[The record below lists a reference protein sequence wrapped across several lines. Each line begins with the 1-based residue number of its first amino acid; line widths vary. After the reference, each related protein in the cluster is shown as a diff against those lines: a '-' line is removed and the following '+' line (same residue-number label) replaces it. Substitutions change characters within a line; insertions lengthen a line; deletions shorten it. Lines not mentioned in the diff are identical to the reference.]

1 VPILGKENVASR
13 AMKYQK
19 ILFTEYDRI
28 RCYEGVAFSE
38 PTERDL
44 KELFSGSVIPLS
56 LLNTHTLKLS
66 NRMSPEELRIQVE
79 IRMFEEGN
87 LNSDEDYTIDF
98 IVHSIASD
106 EILVEV
112 FALSHT
118 KAGEYLEASLTKSNS
133 IDRIIPGFLIYGSLY
148 PELKAQNDLFIYWGD
163 EEAYAAIYQNGRY
176 IAHRSIETLASIA
189 VDTGL
194 DLPKL
199 KEFFRT
205 KGVIE
210 ENYLTEELNKYILIQ
225 EKIAKNVERIIHTIN
240 HKRGLFGLSGID
252 NCYLDFGGGEIPG
265 LKGVFSAY
273 GISDIVISPL
283 KRSNVSAEDIH
294 DVLCCEALMNSNEG
308 DLNLSPYLRKA
319 PWYTRESGKFLGL
332 LGGAILL
339 ILIASLT
346 LGWMISAEK
355 EREEELTARLD
366 SLKQET
372 SSLGVTL
379 KQNRLRLD
387 EIKTKNKAISEDIRL
402 YHEAEE
408 TASLIQEIHRSR
420 QKFLLDTTSELGRY
434 RLGAILMEQNS
445 SKEMRIHVVS
455 DYRKRDDI
463 AKLMSG
469 LYERGYQDVQTHEI
483 KLDNN
488 NTTYN
493 SLVRIKR

>member
-1 VPILGKENVASR
+1 MASR

-19 ILFTEYDRI
+19 ILFTEYDQI
-28 RCYEGVAFSE
+28 RCYDGVNFSD
-38 PTERDL
+38 PTVRDF
-44 KELFSGSVIPLS
+44 KELFSGSVIPLT

-98 IVHSIASD
+98 IVHPIGSD

-118 KAGEYLEASLTKSNS
+118 KAGEYLGASLAKNS
-133 IDRIIPGFLIYGSLY
+133 TIDRIIPGFLIYGSLY
-148 PELKAQNDLFIYWGD
+148 PELKAQNDLFVYWGD
-163 EEAYAAIYQNGRY
+163 EEAYATIYQNGRY

-225 EKIAKNVERIIHTIN
+225 EKIAKNIERIIHTIN

-252 NCYLDFGGGEIPG
+252 HCYLDFNGEEIPG
-265 LKGVFSAY
+265 LEGIFTAY
-273 GISDIVISPL
+273 GITDITIIPL
-283 KRSNVSAEDIH
+283 KRSQNSPEEIH
-294 DVLCCEALMNSNEG
+294 DILCCEALMNTHEG
-308 DLNLSPYLRKA
+308 DLNLSPYPRKA

-332 LGGAILL
+332 IGGAILL
-339 ILIASLT
+339 LLISFLT
-346 LGWMISAEK
+346 LEWMISTEK
-355 EREEELTARLD
+355 EREAELTARLE

-372 SSLGVTL
+372 SSLSTVL

-387 EIKTKNKAISEDIRL
+387 EIKAKNNAIAEEIRL

-408 TASLIQEIHRSR
+408 TASLIQEMHRSR

-434 RLGAILMEQNS
+434 RLGTILMEQNS
-445 SKEMRIHVVS
+445 SKEMRLHVVS

-488 NTTYN
+488 STTYN
-493 SLVRIKR
+493 SLVRVKR